1 MTTRKG
7 SRKKSTQKY
16 NRKRSP
22 RSTSRSIAY
31 KCRRAYAR
39 SQFWDRLGSAANT
52 LGEKAYA
59 ATRKAGTVIASGT
72 IKAGK
77 YAGQVIKDDM
87 TYHKNIREKAAKKR
101 SARIAFARRNK
112 LRMDTRPGYDD
123 VYYTMSGIPIVVDV
137 LNPDE
142 VKKAESD
149 LRGHLLGGGYS
160 PYVGGIGS
168 GRERIIIIQR

>member
-1 MTTRKG
+1 MVTRKTP
-7 SRKKSTQKY
+7 RKKSTQKY
-16 NRKRSP
+16 NKKRSQKSTT
-22 RSTSRSIAY
+22 RS
-31 KCRRAYAR
+31 RAYRRQSAHAR
-39 SQFWDRLGSAANT
+39 SQFWDRLGSAATT
-52 LGEKAYA
+52 LGEKAYD

-87 TYHKNIREKAAKKR
+87 TYHKNIRKKAAEKR

-149 LRGHLLGGGYS
+149 LRGHLIGGGYS